1 MAPLPMTRRAGLA
14 TLLLAGLL
22 SSTGA
27 FAQERGVT
35 IVLPEEPDIVDPCH
49 GSRSNIGRIVK
60 QNVSETLTEINPQDG
75 SVLPRLATSWERIDD
90 RTWRFKLKEGVK
102 YHDGTPFTAEAA
114 AKSINRTLSPNLDC
128 EIRVKF
134 FGGIKVTPTAIDATT
149 LEIKTDQ
156 PAPIMPTM
164 MGTMTIQHPDTPA
177 DKLTREPVGT
187 GPYVFTSWRP
197 GQDVVLTRFDGYWG
211 AKPQVEKATYIWRT
225 ESAVRAA
232 MVATG
237 EADIAPSIAVQDAT
251 DPKMDFS
258 YFDSETTNYRIDVAL
273 PPLND
278 VRVRR
283 ALNLAIDR
291 EALRGSILSPDV
303 VAATQFV
310 VPSINGHNP
319 NLKPWPFDPDKAKAL
334 LAEAKAAGTPVDKE
348 ITIYVRRGNYAG
360 VIEANEAILA
370 MLQDVGFNVKLQIV
384 EVAEWVDLYTRPFA
398 EDRPALEVV
407 LEAIPTTLKLAAVTM
422 LLAVGGAIVIGSLA
436 AYRPGGLFDRV
447 ASIGSLAAASAPDFW
462 VAISAILLFSVTLG
476 WLPTSGMGGPLYWI
490 MPIGV
495 LVIRPFGILVQVVR
509 NAMLGALSAP
519 YVKTA
524 RAKGIGERAII
535 FVHALRNAMLPVITV
550 AGDQAAGIVNGAV
563 IVESIFGWPGVGKL
577 MIDSII
583 QRDFAIIQASIFVTA
598 TLIFIMNIAIDLAY
612 AKLDPRV
619 RQG

>member
-1 MAPLPMTRRAGLA
+1 MGSYLARRALQSLIALVGLIVLVFFMARLTGSPADLYLPIDATLEARAEFNARHGFDRPAIEQFGSFVAGLA
-14 TLLLAGLL
+14 
-22 SSTGA
+22 
-27 FAQERGVT
+27 RGD
-35 IVLPEEPDIVDPCH
+35 LGH
-49 GSRSNIGRIVK
+49 
-60 QNVSETLTEINPQDG
+60 
-75 SVLPRLATSWERIDD
+75 
-90 RTWRFKLKEGVK
+90 
-102 YHDGTPFTAEAA
+102 
-114 AKSINRTLSPNLDC
+114 SIR
-128 EIRVKF
+128 K
-134 FGGIKVTPTAIDATT
+134 
-149 LEIKTDQ
+149 
-156 PAPIMPTM
+156 
-164 MGTMTIQHPDTPA
+164 
-177 DKLTREPVGT
+177 
-187 GPYVFTSWRP
+187 
-197 GQDVVLTRFDGYWG
+197 
-211 AKPQVEKATYIWRT
+211 
-225 ESAVRAA
+225 
-232 MVATG
+232 
-237 EADIAPSIAVQDAT
+237 
-251 DPKMDFS
+251 
-258 YFDSETTNYRIDVAL
+258 
-273 PPLND
+273 
-278 VRVRR
+278 
-283 ALNLAIDR
+283 
-291 EALRGSILSPDV
+291 
-303 VAATQFV
+303 
-310 VPSINGHNP
+310 
-319 NLKPWPFDPDKAKAL
+319 
-334 LAEAKAAGTPVDKE
+334 
-348 ITIYVRRGNYAG
+348 
-360 VIEANEAILA
+360 
-370 MLQDVGFNVKLQIV
+370 
-384 EVAEWVDLYTRPFA
+384 
-398 EDRPALEVV
+398 DRPALEVV